1 MAFTAP
7 RDASDTMS
15 EMNITP
21 LVDVM
26 LVLLVIFMVTAPLMD
41 LRIGMG
47 LQQSYDQPPPPPRVE
62 RELTVEP
69 GDLFRLDGLA
79 MTPAALESALA
90 DWRRVEPEGVL
101 KLVVS
106 PDADYQSAATA
117 MATARRAGID
127 NIGLVEP

>member
-1 MAFTAP
+1 MAFIAT

-41 LRIGMG
+41 VRIGMG
-47 LQQSYDQPPPPPRVE
+47 LSQANDQPPRPRVE

-69 GDLFRLDGLA
+69 GDLFRLDGVA
-79 MTPAALESALA
+79 MTPAAMESALA
-90 DWRRVEPEGVL
+90 DWRRAEPEGLL
-101 KLVVS
+101 KLAVS

-117 MATARRAGID
+117 MATARRAGVE

>member
-1 MAFTAP
+1 MAVTAT
-7 RDASDTMS
+7 RNASDTMS

-26 LVLLVIFMVTAPLMD
+26 LVLLVIFMVTAPLAD

-47 LQQSYDQPPPPPRVE
+47 LSQPNRLPPPPRLE

-69 GDLFRLDGLA
+69 GDLFRLDGVA
-79 MTPAALESALA
+79 MTPAAMESALA
-90 DWRRVEPEGVL
+90 DWRRAEPEGLL
-101 KLVVS
+101 KLAVS

-117 MATARRAGID
+117 MATARRAGVE
-127 NIGLVEP
+127 NIGLVDP

>member
-1 MAFTAP
+1 MAFTAT

-15 EMNITP
+15 DMNITP

-26 LVLLVIFMVTAPLMD
+26 LVLLVIFMVTAPMMD

-47 LQQSYDQPPPPPRVE
+47 LSQTNPQPPPPRVE

-69 GDLFRLDGLA
+69 GDLFRLDGVT
-79 MTPAALESALA
+79 MTPAAMETALA
-90 DWRRVEPEGVL
+90 EWRRATPDAVL
-101 KLVVS
+101 KLAVS

-117 MATARRAGID
+117 MATARRAGVE

>member
-1 MAFTAP
+1 MAFTAA
-7 RDASDTMS
+7 RNASDTMS

-47 LQQSYDQPPPPPRVE
+47 LSQPNITPPPPRAE

-69 GDLFRLDGLA
+69 GDLFRLDGVA
-79 MTPAALESALA
+79 MTPAALEGALGE
-90 DWRRVEPEGVL
+90 WRRGEPDGVL
-101 KLVVS
+101 KLTVS
-106 PDADYQSAATA
+106 PEADYQSAATA
-117 MATARRAGID
+117 MATARRAGVE

>member
-1 MAFTAP
+1 MAFTAT

-26 LVLLVIFMVTAPLMD
+26 LVLLVIFMVTAPLAD

-47 LQQSYDQPPPPPRVE
+47 LSRTNPLPPPPRLE

-69 GDLFRLDGLA
+69 GDLFRLDGVA
-79 MTPAALESALA
+79 MTPAAMERTLA
-90 DWRRVEPEGVL
+90 DWRQAEPDGLL
-101 KLVVS
+101 KLAVS

-117 MATARRAGID
+117 MATARRAGIE